1 MIAGSIAF
9 GIVMTPSATAP
20 VSAAAD
26 LSSDEERLGDALQHY
41 HRNLARRRFL
51 IVVERRHQLGLR
63 VEQALSLRVLGDDS
77 LGLELFLA
85 DFDGRRRMRLQV
97 VVPRRMLW
105 KSALRRDNHD
115 SIAVLGIHERRR
127 ERFAALGA
135 GSSQQQQRSI

>member
-9 GIVMTPSATAP
+9 GIVMTPSATAITP
-20 VSAAAD
+20 RSAAAD
-26 LSSDEERLGDALQHY
+26 LSSNKERLGDALQRY
-41 HRNLARRRFL
+41 HRDLTRRRLL
-51 IVVERRHQLGLR
+51 IFVERRHQLGLR
-63 VEQALSLRVLGDDS
+63 VEQTLSFRVRGDDS

-135 GSSQQQQRSI
+135 GSSQQ